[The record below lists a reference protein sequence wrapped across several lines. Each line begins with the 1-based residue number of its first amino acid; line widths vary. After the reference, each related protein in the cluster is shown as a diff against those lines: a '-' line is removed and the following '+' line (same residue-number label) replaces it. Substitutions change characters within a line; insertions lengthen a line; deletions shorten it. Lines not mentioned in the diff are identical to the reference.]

1 MDKEDFA
8 KSYEE
13 DLLKKPPLLHGLY
26 LYDPHDPHDF
36 GSPSSPAS
44 AAGFGSAVSAGFG
57 SAVSAGFGSPSSAV
71 SAGFGSPS
79 SAVSAAG
86 FGSPSSAASTGHR
99 YNCQHGVRK
108 DTCMKCWGL
117 IQERSEKP
125 TAWGIFCEHGYNKHH
140 LKSQGKFCVYP
151 ECSSNTMRNYTQR
164 KGSTD
169 STNEFNTHMENM
181 ENMEIQDH
189 PFTQGVITSE
199 MTVLEPKP
207 KPVKLF
213 DHIGAFEDDDD
224 ELGGGRK
231 KYRKS
236 VKKSSKKYSKKSK
249 KKSSRKA
256 RKARKAR
263 KSSRK

>member
-1 MDKEDFA
+1 MDKERF
-8 KSYEE
+8 EE
-13 DLLKKPPLLHGLY
+13 LYQQDLLNTPPLFNGLY
-26 LYDPHDPHDF
+26 LYDPRDPRDF

-44 AAGFGSAVSAGFG
+44 A
-57 SAVSAGFGSPSSAV
+57 AGFGSPSSAV

-79 SAVSAAG
+79 SAVSAAGFDSAVSAAG